1 MIFKYPNFAKPYSF
15 AEILI
20 YALQKMD
27 YQEIKPHKDLQS
39 VVKFYWTLK
48 VPIQSDTQRQLIL
61 PDGCIDICFILG
73 DDIKRYTSETEFIIQ
88 PRNMLLGQITEQF
101 YIEPTGQVNSFSV
114 RFYPYSFAN
123 LIDTSLNGFA
133 NKETPLS
140 ELFGIEKAN
149 LLSQD
154 IIQAKSTKERIK
166 IFENFLL
173 EKLNDKSTIDQIV
186 KSTVDTMLSAKGSLS
201 LNEILKDTAS
211 KRRQLERNF
220 AKQIGISPKQLSKA
234 IRLQATLKLLL
245 NQSTESLTDIA
256 YESEYY
262 DQAHFIKDF
271 KEFTGVTPKE
281 FLTDEKMAL
290 SSLLY
295 KKN

>member
-1 MIFKYPNFAKPYSF
+1 
-15 AEILI
+15 
-20 YALQKMD
+20 MD
-27 YQEIKPHKDLQS
+27 YQEIKPHKDLES

-61 PDGCIDICFILG
+61 PDGCVDICFILG

-123 LIDTSLNGFA
+123 LIDKSLYGFA
-133 NKETPLS
+133 NTETPLS

-149 LLSQD
+149 QLSQD
-154 IIQAKSTKERIK
+154 IIQAKSTKERIN
-166 IFENFLL
+166 IFEKFLL

-245 NQSTESLTDIA
+245 SQSTESLTDIA